1 MHATPLRVL
10 SVVGG
15 DELPLHHET
24 KRARPRRAFIA
35 CHLRRGGYPEPRMS
49 MTITMKTI
57 PNSPLKYDRS
67 FEVLEQDEAETNAK
81 LIHTLRGIQQTV
93 YEDSGHA
100 ERAVHAKSHGILR
113 GQLRV
118 AEGLPTPLAQG
129 MFAKPGVYP
138 VVMRF
143 STIPG
148 DVLDDSIS
156 LPRGLAIKIVGVDGA
171 RLPGSEGDVTQ
182 DFVLVNG
189 AAFGKPTAKSFA
201 TALNLAAATTDKAPR
216 LKKAL
221 SAVLRGVE
229 KIVEAFGGKSP
240 TLISIG
246 GQQET
251 HLLGDTYYS
260 QAPLL
265 YGDYVVKVAL
275 APVSSELADLANTPL
290 DLSGKPNGLRDA
302 VVNYFR
308 AHDGVWDL
316 RVQFCTDLKTMP
328 IEDASKVWPEE
339 QSAYLSVARLHVPAQ
354 HAWSDA
360 RASAIEDGISFSP
373 WHGLAAHRPLG
384 SIMRV
389 RKSAYEAAARFRAER
404 NQRAIVEPKNLDNFP
419 D

>member
-1 MHATPLRVL
+1 MALTMKTVPNTPLR
-10 SVVGG
+10 
-15 DELPLHHET
+15 
-24 KRARPRRAFIA
+24 
-35 CHLRRGGYPEPRMS
+35 
-49 MTITMKTI
+49 
-57 PNSPLKYDRS
+57 YDRS

-81 LIHTLRGIQQTV
+81 MIHTLRGIQQTV
-93 YEDSGHA
+93 YQDSGHA

-113 GQLRV
+113 GELRV
-118 AEGLPTPLAQG
+118 AEGLPASLAQG

-156 LPRGLAIKIVGVDGA
+156 VPRGLAIKVVGVDGA
-171 RLPGSEGDVTQ
+171 RLPGTDGDVTQ

-189 AAFGKPTAKSFA
+189 PAFGKPTAKAFA
-201 TALNLAAATTDKAPR
+201 TALSLAAATTDKAPG

-240 TLISIG
+240 ALISIG

-275 APVSSELADLANTPL
+275 APVSPELTSLTNTPL
-290 DLSGKPNGLRDA
+290 KLSGNPNGLRDA
-302 VVNYFR
+302 VVDYFR
-308 AHDGVWDL
+308 ANDGVWEL

-339 QSAYLSVARLHVPAQ
+339 QSPYLSVARLHVAPQ
-354 HAWSDA
+354 DAWSDA
-360 RASAIEDGISFSP
+360 RASAVEDGISFSP

-404 NQRAIVEPKNLDNFP
+404 NQRAIVEPPNLDNFP

>member
-1 MHATPLRVL
+1 
-10 SVVGG
+10 
-15 DELPLHHET
+15 
-24 KRARPRRAFIA
+24 
-35 CHLRRGGYPEPRMS
+35 MS
-49 MTITMKTI
+49 MTNTMKTI
-57 PNSPLKYDRS
+57 PHSPLKYDRS
-67 FEVLEQDEAETNAK
+67 FEVLEKDEAETNAK
-81 LIHTLRGIQQTV
+81 MIDTLRGIQQTV
-93 YEDSGHA
+93 FADSGHA

-113 GQLRV
+113 GELRV
-118 AEGLPTPLAQG
+118 AAGLPASLAQG
-129 MFAKPGVYP
+129 MFARPGVYP

-156 LPRGLAIKIVGVDGA
+156 VPRGLAIKIVGVEGA
-171 RLPGSEGDVTQ
+171 RLPASEADVTQ

-189 AAFGKPTAKSFA
+189 PAFGKSTAKAFA
-201 TALNLAAATTDKAPR
+201 SALDLAAATTDKAPG

-221 SAVLRGVE
+221 STVLRGVE
-229 KIVEAFGGKSP
+229 KVVEAFGGKSP

-275 APVSSELADLANTPL
+275 APVSPELAALTNAPL
-290 DLSGKPNGLRDA
+290 ELSGKPNGLRDA
-302 VVNYFR
+302 VVDYFR
-308 AHDGVWDL
+308 AHDGVWEL
-316 RVQFCTDLKTMP
+316 RVQFCTDLQTMP
-328 IEDASKVWPEE
+328 IEDASKAWPEE
-339 QSAYLSVARLHVPAQ
+339 QSPYLAVARLHVPAQ
-354 HAWSDA
+354 QAWSVA
-360 RASAIEDGISFSP
+360 RASAVEDGISFSP

-389 RKSAYEAAARFRAER
+389 RKSAYEAAARFRAECNR
-404 NQRAIVEPKNLDNFP
+404 RPIVEPSNLDNFP